1 MLSKGF
7 GWRLF
12 MSIVVIAGSAYLGNT
27 QPRLG
32 LDLRGG
38 TQIVYEAQ
46 DTETV
51 TVDSQVVQRTV
62 EVLRRRVDAMG
73 TVEPNI
79 QASGDRRIIV
89 ELPDV
94 SDPQEAIEVIGQT
107 AQLTF
112 HPVLDTVAQG
122 EEAPEGGTVVDDEDG
137 LPIVIGPARLTGE
150 DVKDA
155 IPLFETSGTIS
166 GVWVVQVNFQS
177 EGEQKWADLTRE
189 AACESFGS
197 PKRRIA
203 ILLDDQ
209 VITSPQV
216 STNVPCAAGITGG
229 TTIITG
235 NFDEE
240 SAADLALLI
249 QAGAL
254 PVPIEIVEQGT
265 IGPTLGETAIAAS
278 IEAALIGAGLTL
290 LYMIAYYRLLGVT
303 AAISLIVYALLSAG
317 VLLWFGATITLPG
330 IAGFVLAVGMAVDAN
345 VLIYER
351 MKEEH
356 EAGATVRDAAFA
368 GFKRAFTA
376 IADSNI
382 TTLLAAILLFFFATG
397 SVRGF
402 GVTLTIGV
410 AVSMFTALVFTRV
423 LVDLFTRSDAISSR
437 PGLLGLEVGRRFR
450 DRLAETRPNLTGR
463 TGMLIG
469 ATAAVMV
476 LSLAGLFVRG
486 TSFGVEFSGGLL
498 LEYDVA
504 QTVDVEEVRAAMAD
518 IGLPRAVVQT
528 SGEGNLII
536 RTENLPQERQEEVDA
551 KVAEVAGESERVRSQ
566 FVGPTIGAELRNK
579 ALVALA
585 IALGVQLIYL
595 AIRFRWT
602 MGLAAVL
609 AMAHDLA
616 VLIGLFAWMGK
627 TYDGVFLAA
636 LLTVIGYS
644 VNDSVVIFDRIREQR
659 KLRPEDPLPEVVN
672 DSALQTIP
680 RTINTGMGA
689 LFILFALWLLGGDT
703 LGDFAL
709 ALIIGTIAGTYSS
722 ILSASPIYLAL
733 EERFPAPVVEPEP
746 EQKPR
751 VYRG

>member
-216 STNVPCAAGITGG
+216 STNVPCATGITGG

>member
-12 MSIVVIAGSAYLGNT
+12 MSIVVIAASAYLGNT

-216 STNVPCAAGITGG
+216 STNVPCATGITGG

>member
-12 MSIVVIAGSAYLGNT
+12 MSIVVIAASAYLGNT

-216 STNVPCAAGITGG
+216 STNVPCATGITGG

-345 VLIYER
+345 VLIFER
-351 MKEEH
+351 IKDELR
-356 EAGATVRDAAFA
+356 AGKRMRAALRS
-368 GFKRAFTA
+368 GFQRAFVA
-376 IADSNI
+376 IFDANL
-382 TTLLAAILLFFFATG
+382 TTLIAVAALYYFGTG
-397 SVRGF
+397 PVRGF
-402 GVTLTIGV
+402 AVTLGLGIL
-410 AVSMFTALVFTRV
+410 ASMFTAVVITRW
-423 LVDLFTRSDAISSR
+423 
-437 PGLLGLEVGRRFR
+437 LLGLAIDLNPKR
-450 DRLAETRPNLTGR
+450 AENY
-463 TGMLIG
+463 
-469 ATAAVMV
+469 
-476 LSLAGLFVRG
+476 
-486 TSFGVEFSGGLL
+486 FGVRE
-498 LEYDVA
+498 
-504 QTVDVEEVRAAMAD
+504 AA
-518 IGLPRAVVQT
+518 
-528 SGEGNLII
+528 S
-536 RTENLPQERQEEVDA
+536 
-551 KVAEVAGESERVRSQ
+551 
-566 FVGPTIGAELRNK
+566 
-579 ALVALA
+579 
-585 IALGVQLIYL
+585 
-595 AIRFRWT
+595 
-602 MGLAAVL
+602 
-609 AMAHDLA
+609 
-616 VLIGLFAWMGK
+616 
-627 TYDGVFLAA
+627 
-636 LLTVIGYS
+636 
-644 VNDSVVIFDRIREQR
+644 
-659 KLRPEDPLPEVVN
+659 
-672 DSALQTIP
+672 
-680 RTINTGMGA
+680 
-689 LFILFALWLLGGDT
+689 
-703 LGDFAL
+703 
-709 ALIIGTIAGTYSS
+709 
-722 ILSASPIYLAL
+722 
-733 EERFPAPVVEPEP
+733 
-746 EQKPR
+746 
-751 VYRG
+751 